1 MNVGTK
7 LKGNPSNSYQACGQK
22 SKKVKLLVMLVGSQ
36 GITRGSRI
44 HSLASMTVCTRIHG
58 SPSNTWEISLWTK
71 VVTWDCTPS
80 IVKKKQAALLCLE
93 WRMWTIFKRSTLF
106 CHFLLSWSWNS
117 GWIFVLFLFYCI
129 EQNEPWKQK
138 GGLHFG
144 KGCWLRTSEFHLL
157 MFKLRCL
164 VFPFHWLK
172 GLAGLC
178 LAPSRLLSPFP
189 VKGGVVPCA
198 AYLRRYSGI
207 SCPFYFDHAGGGD
220 EWAVTAHWQLTLR
233 HPSSCLMFIHEARWK
248 I

>member
-44 HSLASMTVCTRIHG
+44 HSLASMTVCIRIHG

-80 IVKKKQAALLCLE
+80 IVKKNKKTQKQSSIPKAALLCLE

-117 GWIFVLFLFYCI
+117 GRIFVLFFILLHSTK
-129 EQNEPWKQK
+129 WTMKTK
-138 GGLHFG
+138 G
-144 KGCWLRTSEFHLL
+144 R
-157 MFKLRCL
+157 
-164 VFPFHWLK
+164 
-172 GLAGLC
+172 
-178 LAPSRLLSPFP
+178 SPF
-189 VKGGVVPCA
+189 
-198 AYLRRYSGI
+198 
-207 SCPFYFDHAGGGD
+207 
-220 EWAVTAHWQLTLR
+220 W
-233 HPSSCLMFIHEARWK
+233 
-248 I
+248 